1 MITARYVFLVAC
13 FALTSVIGKYE
24 LAPKKF
30 LTLPLGEVRP
40 AGWLWDQLQIQTDGV
55 AGHMHE
61 FYELVSNSD
70 WTGGHS
76 YYSYLEEAGS
86 YWFNAMVPN
95 GILMN
100 NSIIN
105 EKTEEFLDYVL
116 DHQDSTGWLG
126 PEVGTDKPR
135 YLWGRYPFFF
145 GAIQMVEYKPELT
158 DRVVTALHRFL
169 KLANKML
176 RDGEGVENWAATRW
190 EDFVMVL
197 QWLYDSHPRGEEEIL
212 LDTMKRLKW
221 SGVPWE
227 KVFSRE
233 YFPTGPVENLTNP
246 FGIELSWHGV
256 NMAEG
261 LKALPATYRFTHNQ
275 SDIDAANLSWD
286 LMFKYHGR
294 PSGAYAADEML
305 AGLEAVRGTELCL
318 VVEAMFSGS
327 YLYQV
332 IGDIKY
338 ADRVERMAYNALPAT
353 ITADMWGRQYLQQQN
368 QVAAKNMSPN
378 PFPEDGP
385 YSNVFGLE
393 PNYPCCT
400 VNFPQGW
407 PKFITNAFL
416 TTPDR
421 NGLIQLYLGPFEVQ
435 TTLFGD
441 NQVKVTVDTL
451 YPFGDMLNITILA
464 VKPFTYYIRVPSWVV
479 GGSMLLDDGQQMELA
494 PDSETGLMQ
503 RVVGGGIT
511 NIVLY
516 CPAEITIEKRLHSS
530 VAVHRGPLNYAFDIP
545 RSEKIIAQDP
555 HEPHA
560 IDLQIDP
567 VGDWEYA
574 INTDSAKMMFHNDA
588 ENTEVEIR
596 SIPTFSESYKLPS
609 PIFDSGKP
617 PVSIIVPACPIKWPL
632 AGDMFVASPPEY
644 PECVGEER
652 NIKLIPFGATRLRIS
667 EFPASVLGFNEFTG
681 TSDLWQEVL
690 SV

>member
-1 MITARYVFLVAC
+1 MIYTRRILLVA
-13 FALTSVIGKYE
+13 FFVLISVAAKYE
-24 LAPKKF
+24 LAPRKF
-30 LTLPLGEVRP
+30 LTLPLGDVKP
-40 AGWLWDQLQIQTDGV
+40 AGWLYDQLQVQTDGV

-61 FYELVSNSD
+61 FYELVSKSD
-70 WTGGHS
+70 WIGGHS

-100 NSIIN
+100 NTIIN
-105 EKTEEFLDYVL
+105 EKTQEFLDYVL
-116 DHQDSTGWLG
+116 DNQDSTGWLG

-158 DRVVTALHRFL
+158 DRVVTALHKFV
-169 KLANKML
+169 KLANRML
-176 RDGEGVENWAATRW
+176 RDGEGVEDWAATRW
-190 EDFVMVL
+190 EDFVIVL
-197 QWLYDSHPRGEEEIL
+197 QWLYDFHPRGEEELL

-227 KVFSRE
+227 KVFSE
-233 YFPTGPVENLTNP
+233 DYFPTGPVENLTNP
-246 FGIELSWHGV
+246 FGMELSWHGV

-261 LKALPATYRFTHNQ
+261 LKALPATYRFTRNQ
-275 SDIDAANLSWD
+275 SDIDGANTSWD

-332 IGDIKY
+332 IGDLKY

-421 NGLIQLYLGPFEVQ
+421 SGLIQLYLGPFKVQ
-435 TTLFGD
+435 TTLTGE
-441 NQVKVTVDTL
+441 NQVEVTVETL
-451 YPFGDMLNITILA
+451 YPFGDTLNTTVLA
-464 VKPFTYYIRVPSWVV
+464 AKPFVYYVRVPKWVV
-479 GGSMLLDDGQQMELA
+479 GGFMVFNDGERRQIA
-494 PDSETGLMQ
+494 PDSETGLM
-503 RVVGGGIT
+503 RIGVDAGLT
-511 NIVLY
+511 NFVLHF
-516 CPAEITIEKRLHSS
+516 PAEITIEKRLHGS
-530 VAVHRGPLNYAFDIP
+530 VAVHRGPLNYAHDIP

-555 HEPHA
+555 HESHA
-560 IDLQIDP
+560 VDLQIEP
-567 VGDWEYA
+567 TGAWEYA
-574 INTDSAKMMFHNDA
+574 INADIATMSFHNEA
-588 ENTEVEIR
+588 ELVVETHLTY
-596 SIPTFSESYKLPS
+596 SKLPS
-609 PIFDSGKP
+609 PIFDLGKP
-617 PVSIIVPACPIKWPL
+617 PVSINVNACLIEWPL
-632 AGDMFVASPPEY
+632 AGDMFVTSPPEN
-644 PECVGEER
+644 PKCVGEER
-652 NIKLIPFGATRLRIS
+652 MIKLTPFGVGIIGSAVVATYTDDPFVPHNMGI
-667 EFPASVLGFNEFTG
+667 
-681 TSDLWQEVL
+681 
-690 SV
+690 